1 VLGGREVGSQLPASP
16 LPTTYIIDR
25 EGRIREKMIG
35 ERTREAFESSI
46 KPLLDEAPA
55 TAQKSETE

>member
-1 VLGGREVGSQLPASP
+1 

-55 TAQKSETE
+55 TAQKSETQ